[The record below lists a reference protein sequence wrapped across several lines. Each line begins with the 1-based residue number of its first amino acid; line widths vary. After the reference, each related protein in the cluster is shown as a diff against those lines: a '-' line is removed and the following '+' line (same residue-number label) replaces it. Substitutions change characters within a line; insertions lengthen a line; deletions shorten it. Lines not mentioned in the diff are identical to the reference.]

1 MVGLYHIFKKS
12 LKISFFIILFSGL
25 LFSKENYVLLTL
37 DTVRC
42 DHFSLYGYE
51 KDTTPFL
58 KSIKK
63 DRIVFENAYTLV
75 PLTFPSHITML
86 TGKTPFETGIFLN
99 GQKLEEEEN
108 YLPKIFKKRGYR
120 TAGFIS
126 SAILNSIFGLSQGF
140 DIFSDVA
147 PEKGGI
153 VKERSCKK
161 TNEEVIK
168 FLKNNGENF
177 FLWVHYFESHAPYE
191 PPEPYKS
198 QFENPYDGE
207 IRAMDDCIREL
218 FQNLPK
224 ETTIVIAGDHG
235 EMLGEH
241 GEEEH
246 GVLLYE
252 PAIKVPLILIKRGI
266 KSEIRKDFVSL
277 DKIFNTFL
285 NFLGE
290 GKETLLEKG
299 EGKPILSSTLYG
311 REVLGFYPA
320 YSTIFQGFKL
330 INYADRDYL
339 LFNLI
344 EDPKEKRN
352 IFNPEEPKVREL
364 KKVQDQNPFPETL
377 KLALKDEEKKVLTSL
392 GYSAPR
398 KLERLIHPEI
408 GLLLEKELK
417 KAEKLFDEK
426 KYGEAEEILT
436 SILQREPNYILARK
450 LLGKIYLKTGQTDK
464 ASGTLSGFATQ
475 PKEFNPREEARK
487 NFLEGK
493 LEEAIKIMESE
504 VSLNPFPQNFGD
516 LALYYYAGKKFE
528 KLKELYEKARNKNVK
543 SPLLLSFTGFIKL
556 QEKDKDK
563 ALELFEEAISL
574 NPKLPEA
581 LKGKAIV
588 LFLNKN
594 YEEAIE
600 VIENYIGLRSK
611 DWEGYYYKGK
621 ILKEKGDLVGSKY
634 AFEKS
639 KEFARDPKIISF
651 IEKELN

>member
-1 MVGLYHIFKKS
+1 MADLYHIFKKS
-12 LKISFFIILFSGL
+12 LKVSLFIILFSSF
-25 LFSKENYVLLTL
+25 LFSKESYLLLTI
-37 DTVRC
+37 DTVRS

-58 KSIKK
+58 KSLVK
-63 DRIVFENAYTLV
+63 DRIIFENAYTLI

-86 TGKTPFETGIFLN
+86 TGKSPFKTGIFLN

-108 YLPKIFKKRGYR
+108 YLPKIFKKKGYK
-120 TAGFIS
+120 TAGFVS

-140 DIFSDVA
+140 DFFNDVP
-147 PEKGGI
+147 PEKGGV

-168 FLKNNGENF
+168 FLKNNKENF
-177 FLWVHYFESHAPYE
+177 FLWVHYFEPHSPYE
-191 PPEPYKS
+191 PPEPFKS

-207 IRAMDDCIREL
+207 IGAMDDCIREL

-252 PAIKVPLILIKRGI
+252 PAIKVPLIIIKRGI
-266 KSEIRKDFVSL
+266 KSEIRKDFVSV

-290 GKETLLEKG
+290 SKETLLEKG
-299 EGKPILSSTLYG
+299 EEKPILSATLYG
-311 REVLGFYPA
+311 REVLGFYA
-320 YSTIFQGFKL
+320 VYSTIFQGFKL
-330 INYADRDYL
+330 INYSDRDYL
-339 LFNLI
+339 FFNLL
-344 EDPKEKRN
+344 EDPKEKIN
-352 IFNPEEPKVREL
+352 IFNSEEPKVREL

-377 KLALKDEEKKVLTSL
+377 KIALKDEEKKVLTSL

-398 KLERLIHPEI
+398 KFERLIHPEI
-408 GLLLEKELK
+408 GLLLEKDLK

-426 KYGEAEEILT
+426 KYEEAEEILT
-436 SILQREPNYILARK
+436 NILQREPNYLLARK

-464 ASGTLSGFATQ
+464 AGGTFSGFAFQ
-475 PKEFNPREEARK
+475 QREFNPREEARK
-487 NFLEGK
+487 NFLEGR
-493 LEEAIKIMESE
+493 LEEAIKIMENE
-504 VSLNPFPQNFGD
+504 VSLNPLPQNFGD
-516 LALYYYAGKKFE
+516 LALYYYEGKKFE
-528 KLKELYEKARNKNVK
+528 KLKELYEKAKSKNVK
-543 SPLLLSFTGFIKL
+543 SPLLLSFIGFIKI

-563 ALELFEEAISL
+563 ALELFEEATSL

-588 LFLNKN
+588 LYLNKN
-594 YEEAIE
+594 YEEAIKI
-600 VIENYIGLRSK
+600 IENYIGLRPK

-621 ILKEKGDLVGSKY
+621 ILKEKGDLVGSKN
-634 AFEKS
+634 AFDKS
-639 KEFARDPKIISF
+639 KELTKDPRVISL
-651 IEKELN
+651 IEKESN